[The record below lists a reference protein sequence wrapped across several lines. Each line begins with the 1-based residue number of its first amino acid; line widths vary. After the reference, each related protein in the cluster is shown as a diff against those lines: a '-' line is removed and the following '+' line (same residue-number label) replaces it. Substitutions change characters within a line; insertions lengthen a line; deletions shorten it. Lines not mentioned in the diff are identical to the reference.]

1 MISPEL
7 IRRYSFFS
15 CLNHE
20 QITAISMNSAE
31 LSVDEGE
38 YFFHEGDKL
47 DHFFLIIEGSVAVNL
62 EITDREKKQPI
73 SAQLAGNLKSKEII
87 ICTLGSGDIFGISAI
102 VPPNF
107 AASSAKSLSA
117 SRVIRVDCSPLRE
130 NFKTDTHFGYTMA
143 IKAAQ
148 VFRERLR
155 NMYIESIA
163 NLVD

>member
-31 LSVDEGE
+31 LSVKEGE

-47 DHFFLIIEGSVAVNL
+47 DHFYLIIEGSVAVNL
-62 EITDREKKQPI
+62 EITDREKKQ
-73 SAQLAGNLKSKEII
+73 SVSDQLVGNLETKEII

-107 AASSAKSLSA
+107 AASSAKSFSA
-117 SRVIRVDCSPLRE
+117 SRVIRVDCGPLRE
-130 NFKTDTHFGYTMA
+130 DFNTDTQFGYTMA
-143 IKAAQ
+143 LKAAQ
-148 VFRERLR
+148 IFRERLR
-155 NMYIESIA
+155 NVYIETIA
-163 NLVD
+163 SNIK